1 MVGWET
7 KVSSWDK
14 HRIEWLNGGFSIA
27 MIVFFGGAYKF
38 IGPVTKQESHFSHGP
53 SCPSTTVGP
62 DPSYRSS
69 TWQVALSQNRLPGK
83 NIPARDPKQCGG
95 SKKTMYYN

>member
-1 MVGWET
+1 MDNQPWWAGKPRFLAE
-7 KVSSWDK
+7 K

-27 MIVFFGGAYKF
+27 MIVFLAYKF

-62 DPSYRSS
+62 DPSYS
-69 TWQVALSQNRLPGK
+69 LPLGKWLCLKIGYPEKK
-83 NIPARDPKQCGG
+83 NIPARDPK
-95 SKKTMYYN
+95 